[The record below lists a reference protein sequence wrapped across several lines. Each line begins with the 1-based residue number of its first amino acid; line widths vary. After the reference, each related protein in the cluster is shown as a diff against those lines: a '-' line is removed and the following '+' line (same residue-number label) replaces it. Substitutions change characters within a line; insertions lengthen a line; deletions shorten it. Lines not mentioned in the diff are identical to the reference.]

1 MLTHLRVG
9 FGERVRIYCL
19 LILLKCGLNTLNF
32 LGHRAS
38 NFNFTVQIALNSLF
52 HTVFAKQILSV
63 INVSNVE
70 RKNAQNLKLV
80 LQ

>member
-9 FGERVRIYCL
+9 LGERVGIHPL

-38 NFNFTVQIALNSLF
+38 NFNFTLQIALNSLF